1 MNEML
6 MNRDDDVKA
15 IDAEM
20 VRQLHE
26 KCLPPDSDE
35 EQAEWVRVAST
46 GVGYITFML
55 VTTDWSPMQLE
66 TILHTAGIM
75 RIIALMAPTPDHAEW
90 LNDCLM
96 AMNDYDWACQT
107 VERAQYIAS
116 GRQN

>member
-1 MNEML
+1 MNEEL
-6 MNRDDDVKA
+6 MNRDDEVKA

-26 KCLPPDSDE
+26 KCPPPDSDE

-55 VTTDWSPMQLE
+55 VTTDWSSMQLE
-66 TILHTAGIM
+66 PILHTVGIM

-90 LNDCLM
+90 LNDCTM
-96 AMNDYDWACQT
+96 AMNDYDWACQA